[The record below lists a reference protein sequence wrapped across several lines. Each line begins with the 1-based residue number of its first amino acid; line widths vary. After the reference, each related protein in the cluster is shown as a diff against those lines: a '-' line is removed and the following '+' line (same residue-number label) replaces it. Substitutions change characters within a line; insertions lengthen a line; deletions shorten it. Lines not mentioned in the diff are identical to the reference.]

1 MAPDPNS
8 IVTAN
13 GHWYN
18 QGYISTENKTLPT
31 MLPSN
36 KLSLK
41 TLLIKETK
49 TKPVRVIIERASN
62 TCDQKLKVLFLHAA
76 NVHHTLLCEIHNG
89 YGRSTAHP

>member
-1 MAPDPNS
+1 
-8 IVTAN
+8 
-13 GHWYN
+13 
-18 QGYISTENKTLPT
+18 